1 MTTSETIRVGLPTS
15 KPKLNKPASVLQA
28 IEISCSCSCI
38 ILAPFYVL
46 ALLCVVVYR
55 EIIKEFGPKEGF
67 QKTQKTQKIVYLK
80 GRRLISKKYT
90 FKRLAVH
97 FPVHDTNMYYCYT
110 QISIERLSGQ
120 YGSCDD
126 GSVFESRY
134 ALNYSRRACQ
144 TVCGIQKV
152 INACNCFENKA
163 EEFSRKINDT
173 LRPCR
178 GERGWFI

>member
-28 IEISCSCSCI
+28 IEISCSCSFI

-46 ALLCVVVYR
+46 ALFYVVVYR

-67 QKTQKTQKIVYLK
+67 QKAEGLF
-80 GRRLISKKYT
+80 LKKYT

-144 TVCGIQKV
+144 TVCAIQKV